1 MKKRYIYLII
11 TVVSLISIFPLLV
24 KSNVLGHDTYFH
36 LVNIDDITNNISLTN
51 PLPKISTNIGNG
63 LGYGTHLFYAPLPH
77 YIGGYINIIFRMLDL
92 GVDNCLV
99 FIYLIVS
106 ILSGIVMYH
115 FAYELTKNKYTSL
128 ISSIIYLLMP
138 YRMGDMI
145 VRSSF
150 NEVFIFLFIPMI
162 LLSLNG
168 LINNK
173 KYLLLFVIGYTGLI
187 LSHLVIAL
195 YTSLF
200 IIVWAIIFY
209 KQLLK
214 KENILKTIKGILI
227 VCMLVLPFLTL
238 LLSQKTGGKY
248 LIFLDDYM
256 SNIEYMNAF
265 SLSIKSFLIPLNDYS
280 WEVPQFI
287 NLLVIISFLVSIFF
301 FFKEKKKN
309 KNITYLLILF
319 IICFIMCLNIFP
331 WNILP
336 KFLYMIQF
344 PWRLQTFITISIS
357 IIAPLCLNKLDNKN
371 LKKTAIIFSC
381 LLIISEIPFIKSM
394 MSYQYLLEPEINYNN
409 GMGHSKEYL
418 PVSTYQNIDYFN
430 DRNKEIKCHN
440 CTSSI
445 TKNNSKR
452 MIFKIDTNDEQ
463 IIELPRIYYKGYE
476 LKDSNNNK
484 IKFYENENGLIEFV
498 GNKNT
503 YTLTYKTPILY
514 RIIIIIDIVIFI
526 GTISYKIYLNK
537 KKKSSKN

>member
-11 TVVSLISIFPLLV
+11 TVISLISIFPLLV
-24 KSNVLGHDTYFH
+24 KSNILGHDTNFH
-36 LVNIDDITNNISLTN
+36 LANIEDITDSISLTN
-51 PLPKISTNIGNG
+51 LFPKISTNIGNG

-77 YIGGYINIIFRMLDL
+77 YIGGYINLIFRILNL

-115 FAYELTKNKYTSL
+115 FAYELSENKYL
-128 ISSIIYLLMP
+128 AIISSIIYLLMP

-162 LLSLNG
+162 LLSLNR

-200 IIVWAIIFY
+200 IIVWAIIFH
-209 KQLLK
+209 KQLIK
-214 KENILKTIKGILI
+214 KDNILKTIKGILI

-265 SLSIKSFLIPLNDYS
+265 SLSIKSFLIPLNNYS

-287 NLLVIISFLVSIFF
+287 NILVIIIFLISVFF
-301 FFKEKKKN
+301 FFKEKKKD
-309 KNITYLLILF
+309 KNIIYLLILF

-331 WNILP
+331 WKMLP

-344 PWRLQTFITISIS
+344 PWRLQTFIAISIS

-371 LKKTAIIFSC
+371 LKKITIIFSF

-394 MSYQYLLEPEINYNN
+394 MSYQYLLEQEINYNY
-409 GMGHSKEYL
+409 GMGHSTEYL

-430 DRNKEIKCHN
+430 NRKKEIKCHN

-445 TKNNSKR
+445 IENNSKK